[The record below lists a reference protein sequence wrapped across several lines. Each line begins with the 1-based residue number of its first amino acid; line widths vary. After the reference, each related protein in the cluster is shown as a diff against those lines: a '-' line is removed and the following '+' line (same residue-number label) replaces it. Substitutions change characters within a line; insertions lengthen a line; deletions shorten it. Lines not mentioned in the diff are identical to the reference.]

1 MTLLESLP
9 RGLTTL
15 VTAIEAGTDCVSLDY
30 VNEHTK
36 KLSDP
41 SNQLSEAESAPGGC
55 LSGKYATRSTNN
67 VMDAVMW
74 LIFTVNVQTIH
85 LYVLD
90 VVL

>member
-1 MTLLESLP
+1 M
-9 RGLTTL
+9 
-15 VTAIEAGTDCVSLDY
+15 
-30 VNEHTK
+30 
-36 KLSDP
+36 KLSDL

-55 LSGKYATRSTNN
+55 LSRSTNN